1 MTSGQFNA
9 DLFAMANGKEF
20 AADATYSTFFTE
32 YPEYDATA
40 YSLTLVRTPVEG
52 TVSIAGLD
60 PSTTD
65 KDGTAR
71 TPDFTVSG
79 KVITIASGSRT
90 GLVDGQAVE
99 VMYEAVVNGA
109 NKIDIQNDTAAVGEA
124 VFKWPVYA
132 SGEDCTESSIKGFVV
147 VSAPR
152 CRVTQQPGFDTSYK
166 SAATNSCTWS
176 ALDPKQGKA
185 TWTMA
190 YFPNEGDNGD
200 A

>member
-20 AADATYSTFFTE
+20 AADANYTTFFTE

-40 YSLTLVRTPVEG
+40 YSLTLSRTPETG
-52 TVSIAGLD
+52 TVSIAGMD

-65 KDGTAR
+65 SSGTAR

-79 KVITIASGSRT
+79 KVITIAADART
-90 GLVDGQAVE
+90 GLVDDQAVE
-99 VMYEAVVNGA
+99 VMYEAAVTGA
-109 NKIDIQNDTAAVGEA
+109 NTIEIQNDTAAVGEA
-124 VFKWPVYA
+124 VFKWPIYE

-147 VSAPR
+147 VSVPR

-166 SAATNSCTWS
+166 TAATNSCTWS

-190 YFPNEGDNGD
+190 YYPNTGDN
-200 A
+200 AEA

>member
-20 AADATYSTFFTE
+20 EADATYSTFFTE
-32 YPEYDATA
+32 YPEYDGDN
-40 YSLTLVRTPVEG
+40 YQLTLTRTPVEG
-52 TVSIAGLD
+52 TVSIAGLTHYD
-60 PSTTD
+60 PATKTTTYD
-65 KDGTAR
+65 YTVNYETKTIEIAANAR
-71 TPDFTVSG
+71 E
-79 KVITIASGSRT
+79 

-99 VMYEAVVNGA
+99 VMYEAVVTGA

-124 VFKWPVYA
+124 VFKWPIYEN
-132 SGEDCTESSIKGFVV
+132 GEDCTESSIKGFVV
-147 VSAPR
+147 VSVPR

-176 ALDPKQGKA
+176 ALDPKQGRA

-190 YFPNEGDNGD
+190 YYPNSGANAE